1 MPPSTVPAP
10 VPDETRQRLLEAAA
24 AIFARDGF
32 RQATVR
38 EICLAARA
46 NIAAVN
52 YHFRNK
58 AGLYTAVLQHGM
70 ADALRQ
76 HPPDVGAGPDASA
89 ERRLH
94 AFVHSFLQRLLI
106 GTAQGAY
113 ARLMVREMS
122 DPTSALDIVVREHIR
137 PLSDRLNGIVR
148 EIVGPGVSREAVM
161 QNAMSIV
168 GQCVFYRHA
177 EQVIAKLAPSQ
188 KHTPRAIAKLA
199 DHITRFSLAGLRT
212 ARTPSKPESAP

>member
-1 MPPSTVPAP
+1 MSKVAVIPSVS
-10 VPDETRQRLLEAAA
+10 DETRQRLLDAAGE
-24 AIFARDGF
+24 IFAQRGF
-32 RQATVR
+32 GRATVR
-38 EICLAARA
+38 EICSRAHA

-58 AGLYTAVLQHGM
+58 AELYTAVLQHGM
-70 ADALRQ
+70 AASLRQ
-76 HPPDVGAGPDASA
+76 HPPDSGVGANARP
-89 ERRLH
+89 ELRLH
-94 AFVHSFLQRLLI
+94 AFIHSFLQRLLI

-122 DPTSALDIVVREHIR
+122 DPTVALDIVVREHIR

-148 EIVGPGVSREAVM
+148 EILGPEASEDSVM

-188 KHTPRAIAKLA
+188 KHTPQAIAKLA
-199 DHITRFSLAGLRT
+199 THITRFSLAGLAA
-212 ARTPSKPESAP
+212 AREAETRKSPQ

>member
-1 MPPSTVPAP
+1 MRKSRHESI
-10 VPDETRQRLLEAAA
+10 PDETRQRLLYAAGE
-24 AIFARDGF
+24 IFAHQGF
-32 RQATVR
+32 GRATVR
-38 EICLAARA
+38 EICSRANA

-58 AGLYTAVLQHGM
+58 AELYTAVLQHGM
-70 ADALRQ
+70 AASLQ
-76 HPPDVGAGPDASA
+76 MHPPDSGVSPNASP
-89 ERRLH
+89 EDRLH
-94 AFVHSFLQRLLI
+94 AFIHSFLQRLLI

-122 DPTSALDIVVREHIR
+122 EPTAALDIVVREHIR

-148 EIVGPGVSREAVM
+148 EILGPEASEESVM

-177 EQVIAKLAPSQ
+177 EQVIAKLAPAQ
-188 KHTPRAIAKLA
+188 KYTPHAIAKLA
-199 DHITRFSLAGLRT
+199 DHITRFSLAGLRAERESM
-212 ARTPSKPESAP
+212 AREASQ